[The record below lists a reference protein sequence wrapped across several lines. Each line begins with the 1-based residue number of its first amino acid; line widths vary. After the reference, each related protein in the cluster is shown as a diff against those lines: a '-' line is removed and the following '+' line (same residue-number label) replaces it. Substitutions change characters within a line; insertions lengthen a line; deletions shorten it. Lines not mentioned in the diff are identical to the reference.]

1 MPASSASNSMQGGK
15 PYQEISPPLLEHL
28 YLFGGFGG

>member
-1 MPASSASNSMQGGK
+1 MQGGK
-15 PYQEISPPLLEHL
+15 PDQEISPPLLEHL